1 MLKLKRQ
8 YFGHLMW
15 RTDSLEKTLMLGKV
29 EGRKKR
35 DERMRRL
42 DGITDSMDVSLSKL
56 QELVMDREFWSASVH
71 GVAKSQTQLSN
82 WTELN
87 CEKTWSKSYSLG
99 QPQPPYSWHVM
110 WIGKQRLMRPLRFE
124 DCFDT
129 EARLTDKI
137 WFYFLLACFLNLL
150 IISQKIEYF

>member
-1 MLKLKRQ
+1 MFTERSDAKAETPILWPSDAKSRLIRKDPDA
-8 YFGHLMW
+8 GKGWKH
-15 RTDSLEKTLMLGKV
+15 EKGMMKDGW
-29 EGRKKR
+29 
-35 DERMRRL
+35 L

-87 CEKTWSKSYSLG
+87 CEKTWSNSYSLG

-137 WFYFLLACFLNLL
+137 WFYFLFLFF
-150 IISQKIEYF
+150 Y